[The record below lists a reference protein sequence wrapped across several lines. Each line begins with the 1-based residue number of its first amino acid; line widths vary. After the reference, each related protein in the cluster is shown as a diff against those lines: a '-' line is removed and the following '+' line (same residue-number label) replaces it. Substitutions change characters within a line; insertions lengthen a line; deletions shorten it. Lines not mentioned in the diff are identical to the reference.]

1 MCPVILGSLGH
12 IRSVQAVLVRL
23 SDVVVVRLVWS
34 RFVLLVH
41 YWSDSDGS
49 EDCKKTSRTT
59 LKTEKASFS
68 DTLLSTYS
76 NIHGIMCQNAG
87 TIVTT

>member
-1 MCPVILGSLGH
+1 M
-12 IRSVQAVLVRL
+12 RR

-41 YWSDSDGS
+41 YWSDSEES
-49 EDCKKTSRTT
+49 KDCKKTSHTT
-59 LKTEKASFS
+59 LKTGTASFS
-68 DTLLSTYS
+68 ETLLSTYS
-76 NIHGIMCQNAG
+76 NIHGVMYQKAG